1 MSKESLV
8 RCHRI
13 CELLEIERT
22 WARLHTD
29 GMLRKVGLLPNV
41 IVETIDTPL
50 DLGERFV

>member
-1 MSKESLV
+1 MSEESLV

-13 CELLEIERT
+13 YELLEIKYT

-29 GMLRKVGLLPNV
+29 GMLRKFCLLPN
-41 IVETIDTPL
+41 IIMDTINTPL